1 LKTSFGRIFCSAKN
15 RALRGFRRL
24 RGRYAPLQSLAR
36 IPIPQGVNIVTLIN
50 NLVTDF
56 ALISFRA
63 TLIKST
69 LIGDLLIL
77 LRKHR
82 IKAALAMLAHSRLN

>member
-1 LKTSFGRIFCSAKN
+1 MATGLAPHGWSTGYADCTNHAKRN
-15 RALRGFRRL
+15 LCRHLAQSVDITDALT
-24 RGRYAPLQSLAR
+24 PK
-36 IPIPQGVNIVTLIN
+36 
-50 NLVTDF
+50 
-56 ALISFRA
+56 A

-82 IKAALAMLAHSRLN
+82 IKAALTALAHSRLNKSALP

>member
-1 LKTSFGRIFCSAKN
+1 MLYFAPRKSYFFPFSLHFVKN
-15 RALRGFRRL
+15 EAVSKF
-24 RGRYAPLQSLAR
+24 QFWNS
-36 IPIPQGVNIVTLIN
+36 
-50 NLVTDF
+50 NL
-56 ALISFRA
+56 RA

-82 IKAALAMLAHSRLN
+82 IKAALAALAHSRLN

>member
-1 LKTSFGRIFCSAKN
+1 M
-15 RALRGFRRL
+15 
-24 RGRYAPLQSLAR
+24 
-36 IPIPQGVNIVTLIN
+36 
-50 NLVTDF
+50 
-56 ALISFRA
+56 FRA

-82 IKAALAMLAHSRLN
+82 IKAALTALAHSRLNKSVLPWQRLHG

>member
-1 LKTSFGRIFCSAKN
+1 MR
-15 RALRGFRRL
+15 
-24 RGRYAPLQSLAR
+24 R
-36 IPIPQGVNIVTLIN
+36 IP
-50 NLVTDF
+50 
-56 ALISFRA
+56 RA

-82 IKAALAMLAHSRLN
+82 IKAALAALAHSRLNKSALP